1 MKYNLFFKEATK
13 FSVVRYSAMQNR
25 FGIYHFY
32 NILKKNLTQVG
43 IENRPDLVRNCD
55 EPGLNL
61 GSVRSYPKG
70 DEI

>member
-1 MKYNLFFKEATK
+1 
-13 FSVVRYSAMQNR
+13 MQNP
-25 FGIYHFY
+25 FVIYHFD

-55 EPGLNL
+55 EPELNL